1 MLTGDNFYE
10 QFTAANVKPFNS
22 KDDNFAAITK
32 VVTNALLV
40 KIEPLDDS
48 SESNTGSINNQ
59 YV

>member
-10 QFTAANVKPFNS
+10 QFTAANVKPFIS
-22 KDDNFAAITK
+22 KDDNCAAITK
-32 VVTNALLV
+32 VVTKARLG